1 MASIHLHAF
10 HAAQESASVVPA
22 AARWLGSSMQ
32 LRCIVSMA
40 ARVREINFMV

>member
-10 HAAQESASVVPA
+10 HAQESASVVPA